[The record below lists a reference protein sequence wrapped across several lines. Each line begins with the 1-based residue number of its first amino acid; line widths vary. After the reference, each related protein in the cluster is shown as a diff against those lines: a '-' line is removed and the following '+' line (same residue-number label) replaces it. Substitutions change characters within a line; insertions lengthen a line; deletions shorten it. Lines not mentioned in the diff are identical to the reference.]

1 MSGRVLTLGLVF
13 FALVFGAALWWFQT
27 RAYYAPIEGVE
38 EIVVAGV
45 PIPVEDWEGIDAD
58 TSPLKLRAC
67 FRLALD
73 PPPALLAA
81 AGDPAAAE
89 ATPLVAPDW
98 FDCFDAPAVT
108 QALAEGRARAALA
121 ERNSPWG
128 FDRFVA
134 FEPETRRGWMW
145 RQLNECGQATFD
157 GDPAPEGCGAPPED

>member
-73 PPPALLAA
+73 PPPATRFF
-81 AGDPAAAE
+81 PSSTRRFRQRWTPSRK
-89 ATPLVAPDW
+89 ATPGSW
-98 FDCFDAPAVT
+98 
-108 QALAEGRARAALA
+108 AASRSSKLK
-121 ERNSPWG
+121 G
-128 FDRFVA
+128 T
-134 FEPETRRGWMW
+134 ETPGS
-145 RQLNECGQATFD
+145 TS
-157 GDPAPEGCGAPPED
+157 